1 LVATAKKFYEK
12 MLTEK
17 NGPWMLVVGLIF
29 GVAGV
34 GGAIYLL
41 KKQIA
46 SSEDAI
52 YGSD

>member
-1 LVATAKKFYEK
+1 LVVTAKKFYEK
-12 MLTEK
+12 MLAEK
-17 NGPWMLVVGLIF
+17 NGPWMLIVGLIF

-41 KKQIA
+41 KKKIA